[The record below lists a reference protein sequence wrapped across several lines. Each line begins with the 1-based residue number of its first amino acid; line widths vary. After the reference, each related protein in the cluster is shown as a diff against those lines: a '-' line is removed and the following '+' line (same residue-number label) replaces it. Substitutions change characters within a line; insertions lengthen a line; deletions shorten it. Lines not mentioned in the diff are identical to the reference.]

1 MPTSLVLA
9 IFGTTVPDAL
19 PGLIAIRNHCR
30 VVFLH
35 TETHFACTSNTIRA
49 VWRQRAADPDYRRSH
64 PDVPAEIFSL
74 RGVLATVGHLQDMG
88 HRQIVIQPA
97 CIAPA
102 EEYHDLLSCVRGLAS
117 MRAAQPQR
125 APFEAL
131 ALGRPLL
138 GGQGQRSYADDILT
152 VARAL
157 AGDAELA
164 QREKAMLLYAGHGS
178 SLFPVGGLYLEF
190 AARMRQLYP
199 DVATEVACLEGFPT
213 LTDVMAKLS
222 ASGIASETRRIIIR
236 PLLVAAGMHTRQHL
250 AGDEPSSWRNRLVQA
265 GWQVMPVLTGLG
277 EVTAIAEIFTQ
288 HAADA
293 ARDAGLSL

>member
-19 PGLIAIRNHCR
+19 PGLIAIRDHCR
-30 VVFLH
+30 AVFPD
-35 TETHFACTSNTIRA
+35 TETHFACTSDTIRA
-49 VWRQRAADPDYRRSH
+49 IWQQRAADPNYRRRY
-64 PDVPAEIFSL
+64 PDVPEEIFSL
-74 RGVLATVGHLQDMG
+74 RGVLATIGHLQDMG
-88 HRQIVIQPA
+88 QRRIVIQPVS
-97 CIAPA
+97 IAPA

-131 ALGRPLL
+131 ALGRPLF
-138 GGQGQRSYADDILT
+138 GGGHQTGRPYADDILT
-152 VARAL
+152 VVQAL

-164 QREKAMLLYAGHGS
+164 RREKAVLLYAGHGS

-199 DVATEVACLEGFPT
+199 DVVTEIACLEGFPT

-222 ASGIASETRRIIIR
+222 ASGAGGRIIIR

-250 AGDEPSSWRNRLVQA
+250 AGDDPASWRSRLVQA
-265 GWQVMPVLTGLG
+265 GWQVLPVLTGLG
-277 EVTAIAEIFTQ
+277 EMAAIAEIFAQ
-288 HAADA
+288 HAADTA
-293 ARDAGLSL
+293 VDAGFSLE